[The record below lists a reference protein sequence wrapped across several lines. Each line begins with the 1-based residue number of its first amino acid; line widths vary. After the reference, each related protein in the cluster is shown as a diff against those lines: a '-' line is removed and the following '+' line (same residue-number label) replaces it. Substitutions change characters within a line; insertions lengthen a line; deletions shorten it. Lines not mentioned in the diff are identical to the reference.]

1 MKIFSLTLVLIL
13 FTFAACSQNND
24 EKTTTA
30 PGDIE
35 EAAESELIVT
45 AEILD
50 FSKHKVTFI
59 EVGADKCIP
68 CKAMQPIMSEI
79 AKEYRG
85 KIQVVFY
92 DVWKFPAYARKYG
105 VQVIPTQVFFNP
117 AGKEIFRHT
126 GIFPKEDIISMLKE
140 KKIL

>member
-1 MKIFSLTLVLIL
+1 MKKHIFTLVLIL
-13 FTFAACSQNND
+13 FTFAACSQNIGENTGNTKKD
-24 EKTTTA
+24 TDGTA
-30 PGDIE
+30 E
-35 EAAESELIVT
+35 NELIVT
-45 AEILD
+45 AETLD

-68 CKAMQPIMSEI
+68 CKAMQPIMNEI
-79 AKEYRG
+79 AREYMR

-117 AGKEIFRHT
+117 EGKEIFRHT
-126 GIFPKEDIISMLKE
+126 GIFPKEDIIAMLQE

>member
-1 MKIFSLTLVLIL
+1 MKKHIFTLVFIL
-13 FTFAACSQNND
+13 FTFAACSQNTGENTGNTKKETD
-24 EKTTTA
+24 GTA
-30 PGDIE
+30 E
-35 EAAESELIVT
+35 NELIVT
-45 AEILD
+45 TETLD

-68 CKAMQPIMSEI
+68 CKAMQPIMTEI
-79 AKEYRG
+79 AREYMG

-117 AGKEIFRHT
+117 EGKEIFRHT
-126 GIFPKEDIISMLKE
+126 GIFPKEDIIAMLRE
-140 KKIL
+140 KNIL